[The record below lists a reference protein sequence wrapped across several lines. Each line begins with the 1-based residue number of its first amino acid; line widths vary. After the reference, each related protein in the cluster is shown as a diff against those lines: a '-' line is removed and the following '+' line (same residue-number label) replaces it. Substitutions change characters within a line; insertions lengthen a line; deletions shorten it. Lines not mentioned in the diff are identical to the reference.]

1 MKKCVLGDVARSI
14 QTGPFGSQLHQ
25 SDYTDCGTPVVMP
38 KDVVNGDIVDTSI
51 ARVGPQHV
59 SRLSRHQLRPGN
71 LIFSRRGDVGRC
83 ALVKKEQ
90 NGWLCGTGCLRVVVD
105 EEKINSS
112 YLYYFLCQSDVAK
125 WLESHAVGAI
135 MLNINPSIVSQIP
148 ISFPTRGAQEQIAN
162 LLSALDRKIALNRR
176 KIATLEKM
184 AKEIYDYWFVQYDFP
199 DANGRPYKSSG
210 GEMVYSP
217 ELKREIPKG
226 WKACS
231 INDCGRFCRGVAYTR
246 ADERPQS
253 ENTVLVMRGNNISEG
268 HIIDDSNR
276 VYVDRD
282 LVSVEQ
288 YLNKFEV
295 LFAMSS
301 GSKEHVGK
309 AAIGYDYPRGAAFG
323 AFCSKFVPEGKYRYV
338 IYSFL
343 ASAAYRYFIKQVCA
357 GTGINNLK
365 SEHFDVPLLVF
376 PQANEL
382 LDRFNAVC
390 TPLYESIFVATQD
403 IERMESLREFSLPL
417 LMNGQVKLR

>member
-226 WKACS
+226 WKVEQLK
-231 INDCGRFCRGVAYTR
+231 D
-246 ADERPQS
+246 
-253 ENTVLVMRGNNISEG
+253 VLKVCNGKDHKSRKDGTIPVYGSGGVMRCVDTAMYSQPSVLIPRKGTLNNIIYARKPFWCVDTIFYTTSTVSNFTKYLYYSIRDMDFMSLNTGTAVPSMTAGVIGLIAIPMPTLGLLESFDKTLE
-268 HIIDDSNR
+268 HLFLSRDSAQDE
-276 VYVDRD
+276 VDRLITLRD
-282 LVSVEQ
+282 
-288 YLNKFEV
+288 
-295 LFAMSS
+295 
-301 GSKEHVGK
+301 
-309 AAIGYDYPRGAAFG
+309 
-323 AFCSKFVPEGKYRYV
+323 
-338 IYSFL
+338 FL
-343 ASAAYRYFIKQVCA
+343 
-357 GTGINNLK
+357 
-365 SEHFDVPLLVF
+365 
-376 PQANEL
+376 
-382 LDRFNAVC
+382 
-390 TPLYESIFVATQD
+390 
-403 IERMESLREFSLPL
+403 LPL
-417 LMNGQVKLR
+417 LMNGQARIGGVA

>member
-1 MKKCVLGDVARSI
+1 MKLGEICQKIGSGATPTGGKNSYADSGISLIRSQNVLDFAFSYNGLAHINEEQADKLRNVNVLPEDVLLNITGDSVARV
-14 QTGPFGSQLHQ
+14 
-25 SDYTDCGTPVVMP
+25 CM
-38 KDVVNGDIVDTSI
+38 VDEAALP
-51 ARVGPQHV
+51 ARVNQHVAIVRVDKALANPYYVMLWLVWQKNRLLSLASNGATRHALTKEMIQELDLSLPSLNAQTRV
-59 SRLSRHQLRPGN
+59 SRLLHS
-71 LIFSRRGDVGRC
+71 
-83 ALVKKEQ
+83 
-90 NGWLCGTGCLRVVVD
+90 
-105 EEKINSS
+105 
-112 YLYYFLCQSDVAK
+112 
-125 WLESHAVGAI
+125 
-135 MLNINPSIVSQIP
+135 
-148 ISFPTRGAQEQIAN
+148 
-162 LLSALDRKIALNRR
+162 LDRKIALNRR

-246 ADERPQS
+246 ADERLEG

-276 VYVDRD
+276 VYVERE
-282 LVSVEQ
+282 LVSDEQ

-338 IYSFL
+338 VYSFL
-343 ASAAYRYFIKQVCA
+343 ASAAYRSFIKQVCA

-365 SEHFDVPLLVF
+365 SEHFDVPLLAF
-376 PQANEL
+376 PLANEL

-390 TPLYESIFVATQD
+390 APLYESIFVATQD
-403 IERMESLREFSLPL
+403 AERMESLRGFSLPL
-417 LMNGQVKLR
+417 LMNGQVKVGE

>member
-226 WKACS
+226 WKVDALSSFCEVVNGATPSTSTIGNYGGDIVWITPKDLSDQGQKFIAC
-231 INDCGRFCRGVAYTR
+231 G
-246 ADERPQS
+246 ERCITKLGYESCSTHMIPKGS
-253 ENTVLVMRGNNISEG
+253 L
-268 HIIDDSNR
+268 
-276 VYVDRD
+276 
-282 LVSVEQ
+282 L
-288 YLNKFEV
+288 
-295 LFAMSS
+295 MSS
-301 GSKEHVGK
+301 RAPIGLLAM
-309 AAIGYDYPRGAAFG
+309 AACELCTNQGF
-323 AFCSKFVPEGKYRYV
+323 KNLVPNDM
-338 IYSFL
+338 S
-343 ASAAYRYFIKQVCA
+343 
-357 GTGINNLK
+357 
-365 SEHFDVPLLVF
+365 
-376 PQANEL
+376 
-382 LDRFNAVC
+382 DRFY
-390 TPLYESIFVATQD
+390 LYYYLQSHMSQIEQLGSGTTFKEVSREAISKYPILYVTDQMVRKRWVDFISPIFGRQMVMQD
-403 IERMESLREFSLPL
+403 EADRLIALRDFLLPL
-417 LMNGQVKLR
+417 LMNGQARIGDAAE